1 MTFSGRLPLLEVNPR
16 WKTTFGGKMTFGR
29 KWPLVEDELRWKT
42 TLNGRRPLVEDNHR
56 WKMTFV
62 GSLHAAYS
70 ALWHFFDNQSQHFGG
85 GFSVGFEN
93 VGVKISYTKFR
104 GGGVTSLRGMLL
116 RLSMNPLLVIFYT
129 FLCVKLL
136 KERINIF
143 KHLLN
148 KWTILW
154 IDSFY

>member
-1 MTFSGRLPLLEVNPR
+1 MIGGRQSSVEDDPR
-16 WKTTFGGKMTFGR
+16 WKSTLVGR
-29 KWPLVEDELRWKT
+29 RPLVGRWPSVENDLWWKM

-70 ALWHFFDNQSQHFGG
+70 ALWHFFDNQSQNFGG

>member
-1 MTFSGRLPLLEVNPR
+1 MLPI
-16 WKTTFGGKMTFGR
+16 
-29 KWPLVEDELRWKT
+29 PLCDIFLIIN
-42 TLNGRRPLVEDNHR
+42 LNIL
-56 WKMTFV
+56 
-62 GSLHAAYS
+62 
-70 ALWHFFDNQSQHFGG
+70 GG

-148 KWTILW
+148 KWTIL
-154 IDSFY
+154 

>member
-1 MTFSGRLPLLEVNPR
+1 MLPQYIVGASPLYVLR
-16 WKTTFGGKMTFGR
+16 WKTTFGGRWTS
-29 KWPLVEDELRWKT
+29 VEDDLKWKK
-42 TLNGRRPLVEDNHR
+42 VEDNHR

-70 ALWHFFDNQSQHFGG
+70 ALWHFFDNQSQHFGGG